1 MTPERFIARA
11 AGLLD
16 YSDGRTYTLTTLAR
30 LIAVGLDLGTATP
43 LALGAMVVLRDDL
56 RKLCDDG
63 MDGRFGSLR
72 MTALHGA
79 FDARENRERRQA
91 LLTEVDAWVSDQ
103 LPQQQPARTGS
114 TRA

>member
-11 AGLLD
+11 AGLCD
-16 YSDGRTYTLTTLAR
+16 YSEGRTYTLTTLTR
-30 LIAVGLDLGTATP
+30 LIAVGRDLGTASP

-56 RKLCDDG
+56 RKLCDD
-63 MDGRFGSLR
+63 DKEGRFGSLR
-72 MTALHGA
+72 MTAMHGA
-79 FDARENRERRQA
+79 ADARENRGRRQA
-91 LLTEVDAWVSDQ
+91 LLAEVDAWVSDQ